1 VEETGD
7 LLPDLTTVAQQILGN
22 NVMLLS
28 RRHGASF
35 LPPVSHFSR
44 LL

>member
-1 VEETGD
+1 M
-7 LLPDLTTVAQQILGN
+7 TVAQQILSN
-22 NVMLLS
+22 QTMMLLS
-28 RRHGASF
+28 RRHSASF

>member
-1 VEETGD
+1 MI
-7 LLPDLTTVAQQILGN
+7 VAQQILGTQN
-22 NVMLLS
+22 MMLLS
-28 RRHGASF
+28 RRHDASF